1 MIAMSFILAV
11 VGGLI
16 IFSFYLSMTILIPLA
31 ILIFV
36 DYLLFTKGISRLF
49 KNKSLSFLGVFLS
62 LVIITP
68 TVFVGYVSLKSFKSF
83 WFSEHPQM
91 TKLDRKHQEQ
101 ANGVLSFAADLYN
114 RNAPTQYFTIDKK
127 GNLVKE
133 YDAYIENCLTK
144 DGKPKNKN
152 VFSYKITN
160 LIYFGG
166 ENEPCGFQID
176 VTNWQNQKGTW
187 QFHYP
192 KEGFHNSSNIRVV
205 PSDDFNAVVKIY
217 NSKNEKVTSFISEKA
232 FCMDIVK

>member
-1 MIAMSFILAV
+1 MGFILTFLVATLV
-11 VGGLI
+11 FGWI
-16 IFSFYLSMTILIPLA
+16 AY
-31 ILIFV
+31 
-36 DYLLFTKGISRLF
+36 LFTG
-49 KNKSLSFLGVFLS
+49 NKILSAVIAVTAFCSFLWIGNYKTSKDV
-62 LVIITP
+62 
-68 TVFVGYVSLKSFKSF
+68 
-83 WFSEHPQM
+83 
-91 TKLDRKHQEQ
+91 KLDRKRQEQ

-127 GNLVKE
+127 GSLVKE

-166 ENEPCGFQID
+166 ESEPCGFQID

-187 QFHYP
+187 RFHYP
-192 KEGFHNSSNIRVV
+192 KESFHNSSNIRIV

>member
-1 MIAMSFILAV
+1 MGFILTFLVATLV
-11 VGGLI
+11 FGWI
-16 IFSFYLSMTILIPLA
+16 AY
-31 ILIFV
+31 
-36 DYLLFTKGISRLF
+36 LFTG
-49 KNKSLSFLGVFLS
+49 NKILSAVIAVAAFCSFLWIGNYKTSKDV
-62 LVIITP
+62 
-68 TVFVGYVSLKSFKSF
+68 
-83 WFSEHPQM
+83 
-91 TKLDRKHQEQ
+91 KLDRKHQEQ
-101 ANGVLSFAADLYN
+101 GNGVLSFAADLYN
-114 RNAPTQYFTIDKK
+114 KNAPTQYFTIDKK

-133 YDAYIENCLTK
+133 YDAYIENSLTK

-187 QFHYP
+187 RFHYP
-192 KEGFHNSSNIRVV
+192 KEGFHNSSNIRIV